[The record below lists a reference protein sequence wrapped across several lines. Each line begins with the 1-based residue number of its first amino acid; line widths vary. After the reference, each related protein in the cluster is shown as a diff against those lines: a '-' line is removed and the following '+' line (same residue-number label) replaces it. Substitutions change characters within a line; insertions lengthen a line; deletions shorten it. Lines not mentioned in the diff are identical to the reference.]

1 MILLKNVFRELL
13 EDTHFWHRVMRPND
27 VAVIDETNDLRSLVA
42 KTQSEEHA
50 KKIADF
56 LSANNIEARTGDG
69 AIFNPKNQTEQPS
82 WGIYV
87 KSTAVVDAGELLH
100 RQKLAHG
107 LSFDPYVKGGK

>member
-1 MILLKNVFRELL
+1 MISLLNWETRMILLKNILTELYS
-13 EDTHFWHRVMRPND
+13 VQSM
-27 VAVIDETNDLRSLVA
+27 DEANDLRSLVA

-50 KKIADF
+50 KKIAEF
-56 LSANNIEARTGDG
+56 LSASNIEARVGDG

-87 KSTAVVDAGELLH
+87 KSTNVVDAGELLR
-100 RQKLAHG
+100 RQKMAHG